1 MTLQFSVKNLGKIKD
16 ANINVSPLT
25 IVTGQNA
32 TGKSFFTKALYSI
45 FRMIEDSSA
54 TDSIGRYATEAVRVN
69 AEQLNKLLE
78 CIEDSE
84 SKVEL
89 STLLFDMLIGNKEK
103 IDEIFDISSRYRKG
117 DEKKALEEIYLITKE
132 LIEKVDFP
140 KNPLNTSTT
149 SKALEGHRVLELI
162 DNKVTIKEGQ
172 YDSSLELLRLYF
184 LTYCSHIVL
193 IFIESIASHLALQA
207 NFENNLKNELLDNFQ
222 VQSLTEIQSREKTSI
237 SCSGLFEV
245 EIANNE
251 IDATVVDNDDLTLFR
266 HKPKSVFFESP
277 AYWRV
282 REALLSAKRNS
293 EKGQLTG
300 APKYFFDLEY
310 DITRKST
317 EEIFLSS
324 VYDDL
329 KNELGGEFKIS
340 TSNISFVENSNQNEI
355 SKNLVSFGMTN
366 LGMVNAL
373 IKNNV
378 IKKGS
383 YVFIDEPETNLHP
396 DWQVLMI
403 RSLVA
408 LSKAGVNVII
418 TTHSTEIL
426 KYIEVAF
433 SKIKEDDG
441 EEKVKELLSINYLDT
456 DGTSLEFDSECP
468 IEQTKEA
475 LLELS
480 SPFLKLYMEGA

>member
-1 MTLQFSVKNLGKIKD
+1 MALRFKVKGLGKIED
-16 ANINVSPLT
+16 AEININPLT
-25 IVTGQNA
+25 VITGPNG
-32 TGKSFFTKALYSI
+32 TGKSFFTKTLYSI
-45 FRMIEDSSA
+45 FRMIEDCSA
-54 TDSIGRYATEAVRVN
+54 TESIRLFSTRTVNKNIDQVIELLDSIE
-69 AEQLNKLLE
+69 
-78 CIEDSE
+78 E
-84 SKVEL
+84 SNSKDEL
-89 STLLFDMLIGNKEK
+89 SNLLS
-103 IDEIFDISSRYRKG
+103 EIIINNRDKFEEILDISSRYKKSDEEKALSEISPIARELMKKIG
-117 DEKKALEEIYLITKE
+117 FVKNPFEKKSSE
-132 LIEKVDFP
+132 
-140 KNPLNTSTT
+140 
-149 SKALEGHRVLELI
+149 ALEGHRVLDLI
-162 DNKVTIKEGQ
+162 DNKIALKKDG
-172 YDSSLELLRLYF
+172 YKDDLEILRLSF
-184 LTYCSHIVL
+184 LAYCSGVVL
-193 IFIESIASHLALQA
+193 LYIQSLVSHLALQ
-207 NFENNLKNELLDNFQ
+207 FSIENNLKNELLDNFQ

-237 SCSGLFEV
+237 SCSGFFEV
-245 EIANNE
+245 EITNNK
-251 IDATVVDNDDLTLFR
+251 IDAKVDDNDDLTLFR

-317 EEIFLSS
+317 EDIFLRN
-324 VYDDL
+324 VYYDL
-329 KNELGGEFKIS
+329 KSELGGEFKIS

-403 RSLVA
+403 KVLTELSRS
-408 LSKAGVNVII
+408 GVNVII

-426 KYIEVAF
+426 KYIEVTF
-433 SKIKEDDG
+433 SKIKEEEGD
-441 EEKVKELLSINYLDT
+441 EKVRELLSVNFLDT
-456 DGTSLEFDSECP
+456 DGTSWEFDSECP
-468 IEQTKEA
+468 IAQAKEA
-475 LLELS
+475 LVELS
-480 SPFLKLYMEGA
+480 SSFMDLYMEKLN